1 MVPMARDAPGDNQF
15 VNTSLSLE
23 HIQTRDNPGS
33 PFLGRLAWLIAA
45 NSQLKHG
52 MRSWWLTCRLSSKD
66 GRKIGSGMVA
76 IHLLGCIGP

>member
-15 VNTSLSLE
+15 VNTSLSPE

-33 PFLGRLAWLIAA
+33 PFLGRLIFLIAA
-45 NSQLKHG
+45 NSQVKHG

-66 GRKIGSGMVA
+66 RRKIGIGMVA
-76 IHLLGCIGP
+76 IH

>member
-15 VNTSLSLE
+15 VNTSLSPE

-52 MRSWWLTCRLSSKD
+52 MRSWWLTCRPRSKH
-66 GRKIGSGMVA
+66 GRKIGDGMAA
-76 IHLLGCIGP
+76 IH

>member
-15 VNTSLSLE
+15 VNTSLSPE

-52 MRSWWLTCRLSSKD
+52 MRSWWLTCRPGSKH
-66 GRKIGSGMVA
+66 GRKIGSGRVA
-76 IHLLGCIGP
+76 IH

>member
-15 VNTSLSLE
+15 VNTSLSPE

-52 MRSWWLTCRLSSKD
+52 MRSWWLTCRPSSKH
-66 GRKIGSGMVA
+66 GRKIGNGRVA
-76 IHLLGCIGP
+76 IY

>member
-15 VNTSLSLE
+15 VNTSLSPE

-52 MRSWWLTCRLSSKD
+52 MRSWLTGMPSSKH
-66 GRKIGSGMVA
+66 GRKIGSGRVA
-76 IHLLGCIGP
+76 IY